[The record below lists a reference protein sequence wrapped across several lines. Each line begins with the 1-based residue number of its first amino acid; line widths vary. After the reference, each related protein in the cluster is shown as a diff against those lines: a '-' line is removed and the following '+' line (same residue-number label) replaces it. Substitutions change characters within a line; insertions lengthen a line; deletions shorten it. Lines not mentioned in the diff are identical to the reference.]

1 MLSVSFVLASRHLSV
16 VKDIY
21 VMSTPVCILFI
32 ISTHLSFSLHSVLS
46 PIIVDYQNLFCF
58 NKNTSI

>member
-16 VKDIY
+16 VMDIY

-32 ISTHLSFSLHSVLS
+32 ISTHLSSSLHSVLS